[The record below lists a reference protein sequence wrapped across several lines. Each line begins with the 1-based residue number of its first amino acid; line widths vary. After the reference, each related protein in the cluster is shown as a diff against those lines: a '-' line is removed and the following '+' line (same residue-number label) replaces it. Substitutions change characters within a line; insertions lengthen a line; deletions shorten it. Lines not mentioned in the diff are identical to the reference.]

1 MSEMTKTK
9 PALSSHRIVVR
20 LAASGIMIALA
31 TVLSMVTVV
40 KMPLGGSLTPLSML
54 PICMI
59 AIIYDT
65 GWGLGTAF
73 AYALVQLIIDFASA
87 LSWGLSVPAL
97 IVCFVFDYLLAF
109 TVLGLAGLFRKKG
122 TAGIVGGVALAC
134 VLRYICHI
142 ISGGT
147 VFAIWMPEDWSNPW
161 LYSAAYNGV
170 YMLPEMMLTAVC
182 AFALS
187 KVPAIRSLITD

>member
-59 AIIYDT
+59 AIIYGT
-65 GWGLGTAF
+65 GW
-73 AYALVQLIIDFASA
+73 ALHLPMRS
-87 LSWGLSVPAL
+87 
-97 IVCFVFDYLLAF
+97 
-109 TVLGLAGLFRKKG
+109 
-122 TAGIVGGVALAC
+122 
-134 VLRYICHI
+134 
-142 ISGGT
+142 
-147 VFAIWMPEDWSNPW
+147 
-161 LYSAAYNGV
+161 YSSS
-170 YMLPEMMLTAVC
+170 LT
-182 AFALS
+182 LH
-187 KVPAIRSLITD
+187 RH